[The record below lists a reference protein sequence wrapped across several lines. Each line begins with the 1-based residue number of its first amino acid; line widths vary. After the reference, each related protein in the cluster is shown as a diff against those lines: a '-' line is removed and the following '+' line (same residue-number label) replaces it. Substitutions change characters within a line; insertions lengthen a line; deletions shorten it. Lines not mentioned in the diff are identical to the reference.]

1 MIEHSRSQEVRNEFP
16 AAYTDCENKR
26 TPFIFLEVFLRFY
39 ESKHNKIASRH
50 DSFERSS
57 VCRHPRMIIHYTRS
71 SAPSHIHANAII
83 ASKRGSKMKEKGGS
97 TALSI
102 VNNLSSF
109 LRQSICLSQGF
120 FFADNSWA
128 LASWNGM
135 KIEYI
140 KTFFINWE
148 ST

>member
-1 MIEHSRSQEVRNEFP
+1 M
-16 AAYTDCENKR
+16 
-26 TPFIFLEVFLRFY
+26 LERP
-39 ESKHNKIASRH
+39 
-50 DSFERSS
+50 S

-83 ASKRGSKMKEKGGS
+83 ASTRGSKMKEKGGS

-102 VNNLSSF
+102 VNNF
-109 LRQSICLSQGF
+109 FAFFRQSICLSQGF
-120 FFADNSWA
+120 FYYNPWA

-148 ST
+148 SIYEKNSRYHFIKLPKNSIQCFLFFSFLGIETLVTLLNFLSAIWILYFL